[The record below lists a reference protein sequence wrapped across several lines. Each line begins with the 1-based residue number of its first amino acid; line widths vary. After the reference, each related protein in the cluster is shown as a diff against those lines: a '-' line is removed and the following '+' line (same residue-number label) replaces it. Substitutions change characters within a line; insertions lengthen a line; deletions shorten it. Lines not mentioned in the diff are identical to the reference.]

1 MRKNILYILFAGAL
15 FFHASC
21 DSLLD
26 VDPRQS
32 IDSDTALTS
41 EDAVNAA
48 VNAVY
53 ARFRALGMYGR
64 DLLAIPEL
72 LADDAINTGAGN
84 RLVPQANNQ
93 PGAHMRTEGG
103 TIAVPGTGTWQ
114 ISYFAINQINLIFE
128 ALETLE
134 ATDAY
139 KANVSGQLYFLRALC
154 YHTLTKCYAYDPTA
168 IIEASNR
175 GGVPIITNGVLTL
188 DDIVYNERPTI
199 DAVYDF
205 IYSDLEN
212 AITNLPNN
220 TAIYYASR
228 SAAHALFSRVAL
240 YRGDM
245 AKVIS
250 EGNAAIAT
258 GGKTL
263 ASSDAFVQTWRT
275 VNNPESFFEIAFT
288 NTADNIGVNES
299 LRATYTTR
307 LTVNATTGS
316 NHGNVVLN
324 DAFYALYSNNDV
336 RRDIIL
342 RGLTTAN
349 LNRWEITKFISR
361 SGVNNM
367 DNVPVIRLP
376 EVILNMAEAYAT
388 TNSSVYNEAAALT
401 QLNLIRNRAGIGASN
416 ATGSALFEDIIMQR
430 RLELAFE
437 GHRFFDLKRL
447 GRDIIKPTGNV
458 AFTDFRILG
467 NIPVREA
474 VPNTRV
480 AQNPGY

>member
-1 MRKNILYILFAGAL
+1 MKKNILYILLAGTLL
-15 FFHASC
+15 FNSSC

-26 VDPRQS
+26 VDPQQS
-32 IDSDTALTS
+32 IDSETALTS
-41 EDAVNAA
+41 ENAVNAA

-53 ARFRALGMYGR
+53 SRFRELGLYGR

-93 PGAHMRTEGG
+93 PAAHMLT
-103 TIAVPGTGTWQ
+103 ATWQ
-114 ISYFAINQINLIFE
+114 MSYYAINQINLVFE
-128 ALETLE
+128 ALETLP
-134 ATDAY
+134 ATDEY
-139 KANVSGQLYFLRALC
+139 KANIAGQLHFLRALS
-154 YHTLTKCYAYDPTA
+154 YHTLAKCYAYDPTA
-168 IIEASNR
+168 IIEESNR
-175 GGVPIITNGVLTL
+175 GGVPIITKGVLTL
-188 DDIVYNERPTI
+188 DHIAYNTRPSI
-199 DAVYDF
+199 GEVYDF
-205 IYSDLEN
+205 IYADLEN
-212 AITNLPNN
+212 AITKLPNN
-220 TAIYYASR
+220 TSVYGASK

-245 AKVIS
+245 TKVIS
-250 EGNAAIAT
+250 EGDAAIAT

-263 ASSDAFVQTWRT
+263 APTNAFVQTWRT
-275 VNNPESFFEIAFT
+275 VNNPESFFEVAFT

-307 LTVNATTGS
+307 LTPTATSGS

-324 DAFYALYSNNDV
+324 DAFYALYGANDV
-336 RRDIIL
+336 RREIIL

-349 LNRWEITKFISR
+349 RTRWEITKFISR

-388 TNSSVYNEAAALT
+388 ANSPVYNEASART
-401 QLNLIRNRAGIGASN
+401 QLNLIRNRAGIGAST
-416 ATGSALFEDIIMQR
+416 ATGAALFEDIIMQR

-447 GRDIIKPTGNV
+447 GSDIIKPTGNV
-458 AFTDFRILG
+458 AFTDFRILA

-474 VPNTRV
+474 APNTQV
-480 AQNPGY
+480 VQNPGY